1 MADLT
6 QRDLHKTNGA
16 VPAAKLGKVLSFT
29 AQPELLHVLDGPTA
43 QRA

>member
-1 MADLT
+1 MAGLT
-6 QRDLHKTNGA
+6 QRDLRTTYGA
-16 VPAAKLGKVLSFT
+16 VPSAKLGKVLSFT

>member
-6 QRDLHKTNGA
+6 QRDLHKTYGA
-16 VPAAKLGKVLSFT
+16 VPAAKLGKVLRLN